1 MNKNIEILFDH
12 ALNSP
17 DSRSGFDTPELN
29 KLYKQLETSSHEDKD
44 NFEELLNK
52 FQRAAQ
58 KAAFERGFYT
68 AINTIIDG
76 GGKYGE

>member
-12 ALNSP
+12 DLNSP

-29 KLYKQLETSSHEDKD
+29 KLYKQLETSNHEEKD
-44 NFEELLNK
+44 SFEVLLNK

-68 AINTIIDG
+68 AIDIIMDG
-76 GGKYGE
+76 GSKYGE